1 MTGNYKE
8 TLFVCDLDGTILD
21 RNSRLLPR
29 TADVFGHLLVD
40 PDLHFTF
47 ATARSV
53 KSALA
58 VIPELQPE
66 RPLISYNGAF
76 VTDPQ
81 SGEVLQENCFSP
93 ADVIYL
99 SYLILTCGAAPFVYA
114 LSPAGKETITWELG
128 RETPGMRYFLDQRRG
143 DPRFRPIRQP
153 WSEQVIEERM
163 DEKERLEPFYQL
175 VCQDERFSTVFQQEI
190 YRPEYWLFIQAKEA
204 NKGQA
209 ARFVRNYLG
218 LERIVAFGDSPN
230 DLALFEVADEAYAVD
245 NAVPAL
251 KERAQA
257 VLPGNHEPGVAEFL
271 LQILGLNS
279 EG

>member
-1 MTGNYKE
+1 MERNGFYATLYNSQFEGTEMRYDRQHKE

-128 RETPGMRYFLDQRRG
+128 RETPGMRIFDQRRG
-143 DPRFRPIRQP
+143 IALSHPPT
-153 WSEQVIEERM
+153 
-163 DEKERLEPFYQL
+163 L
-175 VCQDERFSTVFQQEI
+175 VG
-190 YRPEYWLFIQAKEA
+190 A
-204 NKGQA
+204 
-209 ARFVRNYLG
+209 
-218 LERIVAFGDSPN
+218 GDRR
-230 DLALFEVADEAYAVD
+230 ADVQYDVD
-245 NAVPAL
+245 
-251 KERAQA
+251 
-257 VLPGNHEPGVAEFL
+257 G
-271 LQILGLNS
+271 
-279 EG
+279 